1 MISAMLNLSV
11 ESPIV
16 DDSPEA
22 ASSDVSNLPVS
33 APPSAVSPP
42 CGGAGGSGGTGI
54 TLETSKKVNT
64 TSSTAV
70 RIYSRFKIGS

>member
-11 ESPIV
+11 ESPAV

-22 ASSDVSNLPVS
+22 DSSSISIIPVS
-33 APPSAVSPP
+33 APPEGSPP
-42 CGGAGGSGGTGI
+42 CGGAGGFGGTGI